1 MKKKNQ
7 SEIVKE
13 RFTKS
18 VNMEQKISEPI
29 ETMLINDIERVLKS
43 YFVYQKNS
51 FRTQFT
57 EDDANKE
64 FNLTLQ
70 YQRVKDIKVL

>member
-51 FRTQFT
+51 FRTHFT